1 MGVTSANKEFL
12 VCLDW
17 LPGVDAQ
24 RVPDVGNKL
33 GHGRNVRPLCRTGDR
48 ILHLMHRL
56 SPVRLMEEES
66 ASDISS
72 RIRNNRVITGMR

>member
-33 GHGRNVRPLCRTGDR
+33 GHGRNVRALCRTGDR
-48 ILHLMHRL
+48 ILDLMHRL
-56 SPVRLMEEES
+56 SPVRLIEEES
-66 ASDISS
+66 ADISS